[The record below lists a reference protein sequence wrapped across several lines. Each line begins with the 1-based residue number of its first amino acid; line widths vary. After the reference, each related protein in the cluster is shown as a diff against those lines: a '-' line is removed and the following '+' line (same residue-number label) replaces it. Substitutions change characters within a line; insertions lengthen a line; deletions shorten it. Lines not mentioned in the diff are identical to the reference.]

1 MLRHLICCIGM
12 CIGMCSYAAA
22 PHMHLI
28 CCSYAAVLDCVIPA
42 THTACSHHTMNTHFS
57 HTLLSHTSLTQAG
70 QEESAIRAR
79 LAGTDAEVT
88 NQRNIDQMQFIT
100 AMMGHIGYKGTPWVL
115 DGVFRSIDSDGDGE
129 MTVG

>member
-1 MLRHLICCIGM
+1 MLRHLICT
-12 CIGMCSYAAA
+12 SYA
-22 PHMHLI
+22 PHMLLI
-28 CCSYAAVLDCVIPA
+28 CCCARLRNSC
-42 THTACSHHTMNTHFS
+42 NTHCMLTPYYEHTLLT